1 MEVNMILTQ
10 LVVPIILFIVII
22 LIVCLI
28 IYINDN
34 GDENEI
40 IDRNK
45 FVGRSEEDD
54 VYKKQD

>member
-1 MEVNMILTQ
+1 MILTQ